1 MKKKKTIIIL
11 ISFLL
16 LAVAIALLAMCN
28 QRNSRTWQVTQ
39 HCSPDIQRM
48 FYTITDD
55 RDRLVIIDGGH
66 TTDAE
71 EVRTVIREHGDHV
84 AAWILTHPHPDH
96 VGAFNEIMKND
107 ENHEITID
115 NIYSVKYN
123 YERYKETAQSYD
135 DFDTCTVLDEILKKQ
150 SNVTWLQAGDTFNL
164 IGLQAEVF
172 SAWDETTDQFPDH
185 LCNLGSLMFKVSGRE
200 KSMLFC
206 ADTQSEIEDGILEK
220 YGDRLQADY
229 VQCGHHGNWG
239 LSTKFYD
246 VVNPKIAFMDAP
258 DSIVNNNNG
267 SYDGYLLLE
276 YFEKKGIEVYRFD
289 GTEHTVTLD

>member
-1 MKKKKTIIIL
+1 MSKKKYLQYIMFLVIVAVVIIIPVR
-11 ISFLL
+11 IHFQG
-16 LAVAIALLAMCN
+16 N
-28 QRNSRTWQVTQ
+28 NSYQITQ
-39 HCSPDIQRM
+39 HPASDIQRM
-48 FYTITDD
+48 FYTITDANGD
-55 RDRLVIIDGGH
+55 LVIIDGGH
-66 TTDAE
+66 TTDAD
-71 EVRTVIREHGDHV
+71 EVRSIIKEHNNHV
-84 AAWILTHPHPDH
+84 SAWILTHPHPDH

-115 NIYSVKYN
+115 KIYSVPYN

-135 DFDTCTVLDEILKKQ
+135 EFDTCTVFDEILKEQ
-150 SNVTWLQAGDTFNL
+150 DNVTYLKAGDTFNL

-172 SAWDETTDQFPDH
+172 SAWDENTDKFPDH
-185 LCNLGSLMFKVSGRE
+185 LCNLGSLMFKISGKH

-206 ADTQSEIEDGILEK
+206 ADTQSEIEDGIIEK
-220 YGDRLQADY
+220 YGNELKADY

-246 VVNPKIAFMDAP
+246 VVQPQIAFMDAP

-267 SYDGYLLLE
+267 SYDGYLLYE
-276 YFEKKGIEVYRFD
+276 YFNEKGIKVYRFD